1 MTSHAPGPW
10 YLEPARLPDVLFI
23 NDSRK
28 LPVASCDAWEP
39 GVSTNN
45 ARLIAAAPDLL
56 AALEE
61 ALYWCEQ
68 DRDNEDGYPT
78 PDMFAARVDVI
89 AAAIRKARGE

>member
-1 MTSHAPGPW
+1 VQ
-10 YLEPARLPDVLFI
+10 D
-23 NDSRK
+23 DS
-28 LPVASCDAWEP
+28 AQQIA
-39 GVSTNN
+39 GVYATAGDSSN